1 MLQHS
6 GRPLARR
13 LRPRR
18 RRAPASAPAASGS
31 QAAGGK
37 QWKIGYSNGGGVG
50 NGFREEQ
57 VCTAKAE
64 ALASGQVSQLTT
76 IHRNTD
82 AAGQLQD
89 IRDLI
94 AADVDAIV
102 FNPNDPAALNP
113 ALEEAKAAGI
123 MTVAV
128 DQFVTNPDT
137 YQLFNNQVKYAE
149 LGAKWLFDQ
158 LRATGTVWYQ
168 RGFAGAG
175 ADTDRDTGFQN
186 VLKDYPG
193 ITVLPNKQGVAT
205 QWDPAITT
213 QVTNDFIASGDY
225 DKVNGIWTSGMDV
238 ETIDAIKAA
247 GKKFVPLVGTDRG
260 GSVTKFLDP
269 ANYPGLDG
277 AAVTNTAA
285 VGGAGVALALKLL
298 NGETVTDRSDRGAAE
313 HRAPRSGPGRQ
324 PDRRGQGRR
333 CSRGSSTASIP
344 AGRSASRS
352 RATPTTRRSRPS
364 PARAPTTE
372 VAPRSKNGRG
382 CRSSGIPS
390 RHPSP
395 HLTPGRT

>member
-1 MLQHS
+1 MMRS
-6 GRPLARR
+6 R
-13 LRPRR
+13 LFGALGVVAIVAAACSSTGATPSPS
-18 RRAPASAPAASGS
+18 ASSAASQPAASAPAGS

-94 AADVDAIV
+94 AAGVDAIV

-123 MTVAV
+123 KTVAV

-149 LGAKWLFDQ
+149 LGAKWLFDK
-158 LRATGTVWYQ
+158 LGGTGTVWYQ

-186 VLKDYPG
+186 VLKDYPN

-225 DKVNGIWTSGMDV
+225 DKATGIWTSGMDV

-247 GKKFVPLVGTDRG
+247 GKKFIPLVGTDRG
-260 GSVTKFLDP
+260 GSVTKALDP
-269 ANYPGLDG
+269 TNYPSLDFS
-277 AAVTNTAA
+277 AVTNTAA

-298 NGETVTDRSDRGAAE
+298 NGETVQTDPTAAQPNTVLLDPVL
-313 HRAPRSGPGRQ
+313 ADNLTDAGKATLQSWLVSGL
-324 PDRRGQGRR
+324 D
-333 CSRGSSTASIP
+333 P
-344 AGRSASRS
+344 AWPLGLKVEGYTHY
-352 RATPTTRRSRPS
+352 TPEQAIACKGP
-364 PARAPTTE
+364 
-372 VAPRSKNGRG
+372 ND
-382 CRSSGIPS
+382 
-390 RHPSP
+390 
-395 HLTPGRT
+395 

>member
-1 MLQHS
+1 MRS
-6 GRPLARR
+6 R
-13 LRPRR
+13 LFGALGVVAIVAAACSSTGATPSPSASSPAVS
-18 RRAPASAPAASGS
+18 APASAPAGS

-94 AADVDAIV
+94 AAGVDAIV

-123 MTVAV
+123 KTVAV

-149 LGAKWLFDQ
+149 LGAKWLFDK
-158 LRATGTVWYQ
+158 LGGKGTVWYQ

-186 VLKDYPG
+186 VLKDYPN

-225 DKVNGIWTSGMDV
+225 DKATGIWTSGMDV

-247 GKKFVPLVGTDRG
+247 GKKFIPLVGTDRG
-260 GSVTKFLDP
+260 GSVTKALD
-269 ANYPGLDG
+269 ATNYPGLDFS
-277 AAVTNTAA
+277 AVTNTAA

-298 NGETVTDRSDRGAAE
+298 NGETVQTDPTAAQPNTVLLDPVLADNLTDAGKATLQSWLVNGLDPAWPLGLKVE
-313 HRAPRSGPGRQ
+313 GYTHYTPEQAIACKGPN
-324 PDRRGQGRR
+324 D
-333 CSRGSSTASIP
+333 
-344 AGRSASRS
+344 
-352 RATPTTRRSRPS
+352 
-364 PARAPTTE
+364 
-372 VAPRSKNGRG
+372 
-382 CRSSGIPS
+382 
-390 RHPSP
+390 
-395 HLTPGRT
+395 

>member
-1 MLQHS
+1 MRSRLFGALGVVAIVAAACSS
-6 GRPLARR
+6 GGGTPSPSAASSQ
-13 LRPRR
+13 P
-18 RRAPASAPAASGS
+18 AASQPAASAPAASGS

-94 AADVDAIV
+94 AAGVDAIV
-102 FNPNDPAALNP
+102 FNPNDPSALNP

-123 MTVAV
+123 KTVAV

-149 LGAKWLFDQ
+149 LGAKWLFDK
-158 LRATGTVWYQ
+158 LGGTGTVWYQ

-186 VLKDYPG
+186 ILKDYPN

-225 DKVNGIWTSGMDV
+225 DKATGIWTSGMDL
-238 ETIDAIKAA
+238 ETIDAIKAS
-247 GKKFVPLVGTDRG
+247 GKKFIPLVGTDRG
-260 GSVTKFLDP
+260 GSVTKFLDDT
-269 ANYPGLDG
+269 NYPGLDG

-298 NGETVTDRSDRGAAE
+298 NGETIQTDPNAAQPNTVLLDPVLADDQTDAGKATLQSWLVDGLDPAWPLSLE
-313 HRAPRSGPGRQ
+313 VEGYTHYTPQQAIACKGPN
-324 PDRRGQGRR
+324 D
-333 CSRGSSTASIP
+333 
-344 AGRSASRS
+344 
-352 RATPTTRRSRPS
+352 
-364 PARAPTTE
+364 
-372 VAPRSKNGRG
+372 
-382 CRSSGIPS
+382 
-390 RHPSP
+390 
-395 HLTPGRT
+395 

>member
-1 MLQHS
+1 MMRS
-6 GRPLARR
+6 R
-13 LRPRR
+13 LFGALGVVAIVAAACSSTGATPSPSASSPAVS
-18 RRAPASAPAASGS
+18 APASAPAGS

-94 AADVDAIV
+94 AAGVDAIV

-123 MTVAV
+123 KTVAV

-149 LGAKWLFDQ
+149 LGAKWLFDK
-158 LRATGTVWYQ
+158 LGGTGTVWYQ

-186 VLKDYPG
+186 VLKDYPN

-225 DKVNGIWTSGMDV
+225 DKATGIWTSGMDV

-247 GKKFVPLVGTDRG
+247 GKKFIPLVGTDRG
-260 GSVTKFLDP
+260 GSVTKALD
-269 ANYPGLDG
+269 ATNYPGLDFS
-277 AAVTNTAA
+277 AVTNTAA

-298 NGETVTDRSDRGAAE
+298 NGETVQTDPTAAQPNTVLLDPVL
-313 HRAPRSGPGRQ
+313 ADNLTDAGKATLQSWLVSGL
-324 PDRRGQGRR
+324 D
-333 CSRGSSTASIP
+333 P
-344 AGRSASRS
+344 AWPLGLKVEGYTHY
-352 RATPTTRRSRPS
+352 TPEQAIACKGP
-364 PARAPTTE
+364 
-372 VAPRSKNGRG
+372 ND
-382 CRSSGIPS
+382 
-390 RHPSP
+390 
-395 HLTPGRT
+395 

>member
-1 MLQHS
+1 MRS
-6 GRPLARR
+6 R
-13 LRPRR
+13 LFGALGVVAIVAAACSSTAATPSPSASSPAVS
-18 RRAPASAPAASGS
+18 APASAPAGS

-94 AADVDAIV
+94 AAGVDAIV

-123 MTVAV
+123 KTVAV

-149 LGAKWLFDQ
+149 LGAKWLFDK
-158 LRATGTVWYQ
+158 LGGTGTVWYQ

-186 VLKDYPG
+186 VLKDYPN

-225 DKVNGIWTSGMDV
+225 DKATGIWTSGMDV

-247 GKKFVPLVGTDRG
+247 GKKFIPLVGTDRG
-260 GSVTKFLDP
+260 GSVTKALD
-269 ANYPGLDG
+269 ATNYPGLDFS
-277 AAVTNTAA
+277 AVTNTAA

-298 NGETVTDRSDRGAAE
+298 NGETVQTDPTAAQPNTVLLDPVL
-313 HRAPRSGPGRQ
+313 ADNLTDAGKATLQSWLVSGL
-324 PDRRGQGRR
+324 D
-333 CSRGSSTASIP
+333 P
-344 AGRSASRS
+344 AWPLGLKVEGYTHY
-352 RATPTTRRSRPS
+352 TPEQAIACKGP
-364 PARAPTTE
+364 
-372 VAPRSKNGRG
+372 ND
-382 CRSSGIPS
+382 
-390 RHPSP
+390 
-395 HLTPGRT
+395 

>member
-1 MLQHS
+1 MMRS
-6 GRPLARR
+6 R
-13 LRPRR
+13 LFGALGVVAIVAAACSSTGATPSPSASSPAVS
-18 RRAPASAPAASGS
+18 APASAPAASGS

-94 AADVDAIV
+94 AAGVDAIV

-123 MTVAV
+123 KTVAV

-149 LGAKWLFDQ
+149 LGAKWLFDY
-158 LRATGTVWYQ
+158 LKGTGTVWYQ

-186 VLKDYPG
+186 VLKDYPN

-225 DKVNGIWTSGMDV
+225 DKATGIWTSGMDL
-238 ETIDAIKAA
+238 ETIDAIKAS
-247 GKKFVPLVGTDRG
+247 GKKFIPLVGTDRG

-269 ANYPGLDG
+269 TNYPGLAG

-285 VGGAGVALALKLL
+285 VGGAGIALALKLL
-298 NGETVTDRSDRGAAE
+298 NGETVQTDPTAAQPNTVLLDPVL
-313 HRAPRSGPGRQ
+313 ADNQTDAGKATMQSWLVSGL
-324 PDRRGQGRR
+324 D
-333 CSRGSSTASIP
+333 P
-344 AGRSASRS
+344 AWPLSLEVEGYTHY
-352 RATPTTRRSRPS
+352 TPQQAIACMGP
-364 PARAPTTE
+364 
-372 VAPRSKNGRG
+372 ND
-382 CRSSGIPS
+382 
-390 RHPSP
+390 
-395 HLTPGRT
+395 